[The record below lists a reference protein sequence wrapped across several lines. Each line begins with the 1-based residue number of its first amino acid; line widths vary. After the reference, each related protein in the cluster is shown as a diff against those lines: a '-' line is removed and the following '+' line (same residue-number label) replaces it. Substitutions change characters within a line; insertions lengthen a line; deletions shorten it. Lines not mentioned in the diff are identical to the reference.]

1 MVHYLKGLIDNM
13 TPGWKS
19 LWNTGVHGLF
29 GRGGGGGG
37 GGVYHWERVSLY
49 QTLVLTST
57 H

>member
-37 GGVYHWERVSLY
+37 GGCTIGKEFLFIK
-49 QTLVLTST
+49 LLF
-57 H
+57 